1 MPPRDGH
8 WAKYTLF
15 PRRMPVKLS
24 WMSAWGGRTLL
35 ASIHL
40 RTQPRHPTDVRCT
53 NELFVKPRENPSIH
67 PSVIPRRVRGLR
79 ESIPAGIEHNLNVHL
94 FGNLDFFV
102 LFYTTNVCGWWIK
115 H

>member
-15 PRRMPVKLS
+15 PQTNASETFLDERL
-24 WMSAWGGRTLL
+24 GGRTFF

-53 NELFVKPRENPSIH
+53 NESFVKPRENPSIH

-79 ESIPAGIEHNLNVHL
+79 ESIPARIEHNLNVHL

-102 LFYTTNVCGWWIK
+102 LFYTTNVWGWWIK
-115 H
+115 Q